1 MEKLLRR
8 FLQLDKLTQ
17 CFLIGVLIIIFIVFP
32 FAFILNKISLLN
44 VSIIIIVLIFVIPA
58 TIKQNNDD
66 KKEERNLFGSDYEN
80 KFNNN
85 IELLKS
91 IIIPLISPA
100 FIFIF
105 FISVFF
111 FTHKIVNS
119 ISPMYE
125 QVSNENEIG
134 TWGSFGSYIGGIF
147 GTIITFLT
155 LAATLKMLSLQKE
168 QIDNAREEF
177 KQKQFETTTFTNLL
191 KEIKEQIKIMEK
203 DEKINKQFYQLLQM
217 IFREIHEYSN
227 KDKVIRKKYVDMLK
241 RCITNDCLI
250 KIFLDTA
257 IPTTKNKDNANI
269 YVNIRNIINKYA
281 LFQDLEL
288 TIDKSDNVYYE
299 KYQISAFTG
308 NNELMPYRVSLETNT
323 KELDNYANHANVS
336 IRQAVASNS
345 NTNDKTLKFLSEDDD
360 TQVRQAVA
368 SNPKTPK
375 NILTQL
381 ATNDLSD
388 EVRFYALGNSN
399 ISVQLLEDELKD
411 KYYKTDEHNI
421 EKMAYIIFNN
431 SQIYNDDIKFNKYM
445 IKIISYLEKKH
456 DNEEYDLRNEKK
468 EKIFKYFEKELNDN
482 IYKNIISLS
491 IDNILNSQYPL
502 TCYLIIQNNNIINKI
517 HSYDNN
523 IYSYDNNIHQIIS
536 NNINIIEKMREN
548 QKSTKEQF
556 KAKITSVFKQHE
568 DKLKVFLSQLK
579 EQ

>member
-8 FLQLDKLTQ
+8 FLQFDTLTQ
-17 CFLIGVLIIIFIVFP
+17 CFLICALIIIFIVFP
-32 FAFILNKISLLN
+32 VAFILNKASLLN
-44 VSIIIIVLIFVIPA
+44 VSIIIVVLIFAIPA

-66 KKEERNLFGSDYEN
+66 KKEERDLFGNDYEN

-91 IIIPLISPA
+91 IIIPLIAPTV
-100 FIFIF
+100 IFIF
-105 FISVFF
+105 FISVLLLIY
-111 FTHKIVNS
+111 KIFNS
-119 ISPMYE
+119 ILPMYK
-125 QVSNENEIG
+125 QAVGENKIEI
-134 TWGSFGSYIGGIF
+134 WGNFGSYIGGIY
-147 GTIITFLT
+147 GTLITLLT
-155 LAATLKMLSLQKE
+155 FAVTLSMLYYQKK
-168 QIDNAREEF
+168 QINNTREEF

-241 RCITNDCLI
+241 ACITDSLV
-250 KIFLDTA
+250 KIFRDTN
-257 IPTTKNKDNANI
+257 IPTTENKDNTNI

-288 TIDKSDNVYYE
+288 TIDKSDNVYYK

-502 TCYLIIQNNNIINKI
+502 TCYLIIQNNNIISKI
-517 HSYDNN
+517 HPYDN
-523 IYSYDNNIHQIIS
+523 IWQIIS

>member
-8 FLQLDKLTQ
+8 FLQFDTLTQ
-17 CFLIGVLIIIFIVFP
+17 CFLICALIIIFIVFP
-32 FAFILNKISLLN
+32 VAFILNKASLLN
-44 VSIIIIVLIFVIPA
+44 VSIIIVVLIFAIPA

-66 KKEERNLFGSDYEN
+66 KKEERDLFGNDYEN

-91 IIIPLISPA
+91 IIIPLIAPTV
-100 FIFIF
+100 IFIF
-105 FISVFF
+105 FISVLLLIY
-111 FTHKIVNS
+111 KIFNS
-119 ISPMYE
+119 ILPMYK
-125 QVSNENEIG
+125 QAVGENKIEI
-134 TWGSFGSYIGGIF
+134 WGNFGSYIGGIY
-147 GTIITFLT
+147 GTLITLLT
-155 LAATLKMLSLQKE
+155 FAVTLSMLYYQKK
-168 QIDNAREEF
+168 QINNTREEF

-241 RCITNDCLI
+241 ACITDSLV
-250 KIFLDTA
+250 KIFRDTN
-257 IPTTKNKDNANI
+257 IPTTENKDNTNI

-288 TIDKSDNVYYE
+288 TIDKSDNVYYK

-456 DNEEYDLRNEKK
+456 DNEE
-468 EKIFKYFEKELNDN
+468 
-482 IYKNIISLS
+482 
-491 IDNILNSQYPL
+491 
-502 TCYLIIQNNNIINKI
+502 
-517 HSYDNN
+517 
-523 IYSYDNNIHQIIS
+523 
-536 NNINIIEKMREN
+536 
-548 QKSTKEQF
+548 
-556 KAKITSVFKQHE
+556 
-568 DKLKVFLSQLK
+568 
-579 EQ
+579 